1 MYYNMNL
8 PQLLL
13 WFRGF
18 YKRQLEGPYPLL
30 TYKVVN
36 KVILWRRG
44 HTLLRFLVEHKT
56 VSGHTRVQIWWKK
69 GHEIQINFILNPLIE
84 TPRKWYY
91 TSDLNLSNV

>member
-44 HTLLRFLVEHKT
+44 HTLLRFLVEHFKQLAAT
-56 VSGHTRVQIWWKK
+56 HASKFGEKRVMKFK
-69 GHEIQINFILNPLIE
+69 LILSLI
-84 TPRKWYY
+84 P
-91 TSDLNLSNV
+91 